1 MNKNWF
7 LTICTVFAS
16 FVFTIT
22 TNAQVIVFSNDFEDG
37 DMLAEIGS
45 ATLVEESAIAS
56 IVPVAVA
63 PDETLGNNVLL
74 LDQNEIDLDLT
85 LNLTDTLSLTDGNT
99 VTIDFDYAAR
109 RTNGTSRTIFVDSM
123 DSNGNVVVRFL
134 LGERASLGVGAD
146 AARQRPGFSVLNDL
160 GNSVNMPFGD
170 PPGPFWWGSDATP
183 DTFDVMRDAHIS
195 LTIGAST
202 FDFSSTSQAGVNFT
216 AEGVSNFAG
225 TSANITEIRITSF
238 GQVYGG
244 YFDNIQV
251 AGVVTDVVDVLK
263 GDVDLSG
270 EVNFFDIAPFIVVL
284 SEGGDQAQADCDC
297 DGDVDFFDIQPFINI
312 LAGN

>member
-16 FVFTIT
+16 FVFTVT

-202 FDFSSTSQAGVNFT
+202 FDFSSTSQAGVDFT

-270 EVNFFDIAPFIVVL
+270 EVNFFDIAPFIMVL
-284 SEGGDQAQADCDC
+284 SGGDQAQADCNC

-312 LAGN
+312 LAGNN